1 MAKHWKGIDD
11 LTLGLLGV
19 ALAAGAASFAFLMII
34 SGDRRPTFSGAEHL
48 QIFAR
53 PSTLSDDRRHT
64 LSIGGQRE
72 PPSFDTTPIGS
83 IIGGPGGVMAPAVK
97 LVESE
102 QAIGNA
108 SVQREPPSFD
118 TTSIGSIIGGPG
130 GVMAPAVKPV
140 KSEQAI
146 GNASV
151 RGIFN
156 GRALVQTETTVVLV
170 GPGESIPGVGKVVSI
185 EQTLN
190 GPRVITDAGVVSRRN
205 Y

>member
-1 MAKHWKGIDD
+1 MAKHWKSIDD

-53 PSTLSDDRRHT
+53 PSTPSDDRRHT
-64 LSIGGQRE
+64 LIIGGKRE
-72 PPSFDTTPIGS
+72 PPSFDTTP
-83 IIGGPGGVMAPAVK
+83 
-97 LVESE
+97 
-102 QAIGNA
+102 
-108 SVQREPPSFD
+108 
-118 TTSIGSIIGGPG
+118 IGSIIGGPG

-151 RGIFN
+151 RGVFN
-156 GRALVQTETTVVLV
+156 GRALVQTATTVVLV